1 MKRQSNHGAALFPVD
16 NSDLKA
22 AFCRPTIAD
31 KATARAANE
40 VTEKY
45 GTDAC

>member
-1 MKRQSNHGAALFPVD
+1 MKRQSNHGKALFPFD

-22 AFCRPTIAD
+22 AFCRQTIAD
-31 KATARAANE
+31 KATSRAANE
-40 VTEKY
+40 VSEKY